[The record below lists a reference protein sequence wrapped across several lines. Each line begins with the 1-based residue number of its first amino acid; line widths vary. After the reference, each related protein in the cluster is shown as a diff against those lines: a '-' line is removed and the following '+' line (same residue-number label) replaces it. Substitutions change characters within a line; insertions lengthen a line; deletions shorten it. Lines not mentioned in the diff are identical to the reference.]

1 MSAEKRPIIWAIF
14 SISGPD
20 IVPEG
25 LNLELGVAADR
36 ILLPAPDQNLD
47 GIWQIHSSLP
57 AGATLNDHVRVL
69 LERIAPLR
77 QKIKSIAGRFSVH
90 LEIYASVQKG
100 QAETAELEIS
110 PELLLLM
117 GHLGIH
123 LAVELE

>member
-1 MSAEKRPIIWAIF
+1 MEDEKRPIIWAIF

-25 LNLELGVAADR
+25 LNLELMPAER
-36 ILLPAPDQNLD
+36 ILLPDPLKGLD
-47 GIWQIHSSLP
+47 GVWQIHSDLP
-57 AGATLNDHVRVL
+57 ADAPLDDHVRVL

-77 QKIKSIAGRFSVH
+77 QKIKSVAARFEVR

-100 QAETAELEIS
+100 QAESAELEIG